1 MDLGL
6 KISFKWSDLC
16 FLSFD
21 NLLKLGI
28 IDFLIVKFEFEMLNL
43 GFKLVKD
50 ERLDTFKLKSV
61 ESSN

>member
-1 MDLGL
+1 M
-6 KISFKWSDLC
+6 C

-28 IDFLIVKFEFEMLNL
+28 IDFLIVKFKFEVLNL